1 MKLKSI
7 SSAIFTFIIVY
18 NLLNLFFNSYE
29 KVMKETFYHI
39 LVGVAVVL
47 IFYFIDNKKMKS

>member
-1 MKLKSI
+1 MSLFS
-7 SSAIFTFIIVY
+7 
-18 NLLNLFFNSYE
+18 LNVQKYPYE
-29 KVMKETFYHI
+29 IVMKETFYQL